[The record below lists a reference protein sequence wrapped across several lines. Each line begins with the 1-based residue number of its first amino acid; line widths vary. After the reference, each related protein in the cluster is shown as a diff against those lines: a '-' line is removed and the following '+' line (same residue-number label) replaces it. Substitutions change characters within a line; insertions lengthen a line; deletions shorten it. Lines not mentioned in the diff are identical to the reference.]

1 MKSWNFSSIPLFGL
15 AVLALLVFPA
25 CTTTTGTR
33 VDTKTA
39 VTNAASVAAP
49 LIEGGA
55 RIAVPII
62 LTKNPQLADDFALST
77 SAAATILSA
86 STPTAEGFSAAVRAA
101 FPGVT
106 QAQATQIGAALESA
120 YAAGAALFK
129 AQTGRDL
136 VLTSII
142 ADPEYK
148 AAADSLVTALVRGVA
163 NGLADYRTTLPQ
175 S

>member
-1 MKSWNFSSIPLFGL
+1 MKSITTLLL
-15 AVLALLVFPA
+15 AALALLVLPA
-25 CTTTTGTR
+25 CNTTTGAR

-49 LIEGGA
+49 LIEGSA
-55 RIAVPII
+55 RIAVPMI
-62 LTKNPQLADDFALST
+62 LTKNPQLANDFALST
-77 SAAATILSA
+77 SAAATILATA
-86 STPTAEGFSAAVRAA
+86 SPTAEGFSAAVRVA
-101 FPGVT
+101 FPEVT

-120 YAAGAALFK
+120 YASGAALFK

-148 AAADSLVTALVRGVA
+148 AAADSLVTALVRGVS
-163 NGLADYRTTLPQ
+163 NGLADYRASLP
-175 S
+175 SI

>member
-1 MKSWNFSSIPLFGL
+1 MKHITSIIF
-15 AVLALLVFPA
+15 AALALLVLPA
-25 CTTTTGTR
+25 CTTISGPR

-55 RIAVPII
+55 RIAVPMI
-62 LTKNPQLADDFALST
+62 LTKNPQLVDDFALSA
-77 SAAATILSA
+77 SAAATILATSN
-86 STPTAEGFSAAVRAA
+86 PTAEGFSAAVRVA
-101 FPGVT
+101 FPEVT

-120 YAAGAALFK
+120 YASGAALFK

-148 AAADSLVTALVRGVA
+148 AAADALVTALVRGVS
-163 NGLADYRTTLPQ
+163 NGIADYRASLPE

>member
-1 MKSWNFSSIPLFGL
+1 MKPITSIIL
-15 AVLALLVFPA
+15 AALALLVLPA

-39 VTNAASVAAP
+39 VANAASVAAP

-55 RIAVPII
+55 RIAVPLI
-62 LTKNPQLADDFALST
+62 LTKNPHLVDDFALSA
-77 SAAATILSA
+77 SAAATILATSD
-86 STPTAEGFSAAVRAA
+86 PTAEGFSDAVRVA
-101 FPGVT
+101 FPEVT

-120 YAAGAALFK
+120 YSAGAALFK

-136 VLTSII
+136 VLTSVI

-148 AAADSLVTALVRGVA
+148 AAADALVTALVRGVSS
-163 NGLADYRTTLPQ
+163 GLADYRASLP
-175 S
+175 ST

>member
-1 MKSWNFSSIPLFGL
+1 MKTITSFLL
-15 AVLALLVFPA
+15 AALALLVLPA

-55 RIAVPII
+55 RIAVPMI
-62 LTKNPQLADDFALST
+62 LTKNPHLVDDFALST
-77 SAAATILSA
+77 SAAATILATSD
-86 STPTAEGFSAAVRAA
+86 PTAEGFSVAVRVA
-101 FPGVT
+101 FPEVT

-120 YAAGAALFK
+120 YASGAALFK
-129 AQTGRDL
+129 AQTGKDL

-148 AAADSLVTALVRGVA
+148 AAADALVTALVRGVSS
-163 NGLADYRTTLPQ
+163 GLADYRASLPTP
-175 S
+175 

>member
-1 MKSWNFSSIPLFGL
+1 MKPITTIIL
-15 AVLALLVFPA
+15 AALTLLAFPA
-25 CTTTTGTR
+25 CTTTSATR
-33 VDTKTA
+33 VDAKAA

-55 RIAVPII
+55 RIAVPMI
-62 LTKNPQLADDFALST
+62 LTKNPQLADDFDLSAT
-77 SAAATILSA
+77 AAATILSA
-86 STPTAEGFSAAVRAA
+86 SAPTAEGFSAAVRVA
-101 FPGVT
+101 FPNVT

-129 AQTGRDL
+129 AQTGRNL

-142 ADPEYK
+142 SDPEYK

-163 NGLADYRTTLPQ
+163 NGLSDYRATLPQ